1 VSHAPISIEC
11 LFSMTHL
18 PGILGSP
25 YVAPLGP
32 GRLLVG
38 ATKEF
43 GATATDAR
51 RAGEVNMTTPAAA
64 ATAIN
69 AGRDESNYRSCFT
82 CFDWSR

>member
-1 VSHAPISIEC
+1 
-11 LFSMTHL
+11 
-18 PGILGSP
+18 LGSP

-43 GATATDAR
+43 GATADDAR
-51 RAGEVNMTTPAAA
+51 RAGEVNMKSPVAA

-69 AGRDESNYRSCFT
+69 AGKDE
-82 CFDWSR
+82 